1 MVESKYEKVHVKDKL
16 LIVEVPESL
25 MYAIL
30 SFAQMVTNVEE
41 MQDYF

>member
-1 MVESKYEKVHVKDKL
+1 MVESKYEKVHVIDKL

-30 SFAQMVTNVEE
+30 SFAQMVTVVEE
-41 MQDYF
+41 MQDNF